1 MKRRNT
7 PLLASP
13 EARGFNQQLVK
24 DQVVFVAKNC
34 AGELLPTVKV
44 RLLADMLEVGNI
56 KAFMYALD
64 NPLQPLVDCATSQYD
79 FVGLTYKEVKA
90 RIKNAEDGDAHLRK
104 AINERIS
111 QLRTGRI

>member
-7 PLLASP
+7 PLIASP
-13 EARGFNQQLVK
+13 KDRGFNQPLVK

-44 RLLADMLEVGNI
+44 RLLTEMLEVENI

-79 FVGLTYKEVKA
+79 FVGLTYEEVEA